1 MNTKLLKKVLASTL
15 ALSMVLPIG
24 VVNADKQNTQQE
36 KSQQVTRISGKDRIT
51 TSVEISKSAYTTS
64 ENVVLASGFN
74 FADALSA
81 GQLASALNAPLLLSS
96 QNKLD
101 SQTKNEI
108 ERLKAKKV
116 FVVGGDNAISKSG
129 VDTTLKSKN
138 INVARLEG
146 QDRYSTSQK
155 VMEKTKE
162 IINPEYLLIASGKN
176 FPDALAATSFFVN
189 HKSVMVLSDGVTYP
203 QSNLK
208 QIAIGGKN
216 QLPLKDFTGRRVS
229 GKDRYET
236 ALEIAKLSFDKNN
249 NAILASGQVFADSL
263 SAVSL
268 TKKHNAP
275 IILTQSDSLTENA
288 KKYLNGKNV
297 FIVGGEKTVVNK
309 IMTNITTE
317 ERAKIASFNLE
328 EEIEKVLAKKKNND
342 NINLEKEIERILAKN
357 QAYQNLIIKQEVEK
371 ALSGKQIGQSV
382 DLEKE
387 IEKIL
392 DKKQSNQ
399 NIDLEKE
406 IEKIIDKKLS
416 NKNNN
421 LEKEIEKILDKK
433 KSNQVIDLEK
443 EINRILDKRK
453 AEEEKKKEENSKK
466 DIARQELDEIEWS
479 LKNKKTYLKELEDR
493 LHRYQNPD
501 KEEKAIEEAIKRI
514 QRDIEEYEEHTK
526 GDIAYNKK
534 RIEEVDKAIPL
545 IDKRVKEGAFAFFE
559 WAGEKYPD
567 YKLDADRALDILNE
581 YYKKGDVKKTP
592 GDATS
597 YGNLMTSADLSE
609 QFADFQYK
617 VRAGKIVTNFSVLAK
632 SMVSCNRFVYSS
644 NKNTFNVTEHLY
656 TGSGNP
662 IEYWYND
669 GKAVHDEIINI
680 IKGNYIKDREDV
692 AMEKAIQDYKK
703 IHGKEPDYGNF
714 NEILEYSLD
723 VGAIARNSSAGP
735 NKNTFC
741 FNGETINSF
750 GTRIYDF
757 DQIIREYKKVT
768 NKDDLLKEKV
778 DAETTIKNIKRYVN
792 EREGEI
798 DRLKKE
804 KKDRLVRLKDETA
817 RLKEEIKETE
827 KEIAR
832 LEKEYKEK
840 KEAYEKLK

>member
-15 ALSMVLPIG
+15 ALSMILPIG

-36 KSQQVTRISGKDRIT
+36 KSQQVTRISGKDRIQ

-81 GQLASALNAPLLLSS
+81 GQLASALDAPLLLSS
-96 QNKLD
+96 QDKLD

-108 ERLKAKKV
+108 DRLKAKKV
-116 FVVGGDNAISKSG
+116 YVVGGDNAISKTG
-129 VDTTLKSKN
+129 IDTTLKSEN
-138 INVARLEG
+138 IDVTRLEG

-176 FPDALAATSFFVN
+176 FPDALAATGFFVN

-203 QSNLK
+203 QSNL
-208 QIAIGGKN
+208 QEIAIGGKN
-216 QLPLKDFTGRRVS
+216 QLPLKGFKGKRVS

-275 IILTQSDSLTENA
+275 IILTQSNSLTENA

-371 ALSGKQIGQSV
+371 ALSGKQVGKSTN
-382 DLEKE
+382 LEKE

-416 NKNNN
+416 DKNNN

-433 KSNQVIDLEK
+433 KSNQAIDLEK
-443 EINRILDKRK
+443 EIERILDKRK
-453 AEEEKKKEENSKK
+453 AEEDKKRQENSKK
-466 DIARQELDEIEWS
+466 DIAWQELNEVEWS

-501 KEEKAIEEAIKRI
+501 KDEKTIEDYIKGI
-514 QRDIEEYEEHTK
+514 QRDIKEYEESRK
-526 GDIAYNKK
+526 EDIAYNKK

-545 IDKRVKEGAFAFFE
+545 IDKRVNEGAFAFLE
-559 WAGEKYPD
+559 WAGEKYPK
-567 YKLDADRALDILNE
+567 YKQDADRALDILNE

-597 YGNLMTSADLSE
+597 YENLIASADLFD
-609 QFADFQYK
+609 QLQDFQNKTLSEKYY
-617 VRAGKIVTNFSVLAK
+617 TNFSILAK
-632 SMVSCNRFVYSS
+632 AMVSCNRNVYSS
-644 NKNTFNVTEHLY
+644 NKNTFNILEYVY
-656 TGSGNP
+656 SGDKNP
-662 IEYWYND
+662 IEYWYYD
-669 GKAVHDEIINI
+669 GKAVYDELVKIIND
-680 IKGNYIKDREDV
+680 KYNNEYEHV
-692 AMEKAIQDYKK
+692 AMKKAKEEYKR
-703 IHGKEPDYGNF
+703 IHGKEVDFGYFG
-714 NEILEYSLD
+714 D
-723 VGAIARNSSAGP
+723 VIEHTVGIAAIARNTSNTGL
-735 NKNTFC
+735 NNTFC
-741 FNGETINSF
+741 LNGESINNF
-750 GTRIYDF
+750 VTRIWDF
-757 DQIIREYKKVT
+757 YQIIQRYKYVT
-768 NKDDLLKEKV
+768 NKDKLLKEKV
-778 DAETTIKNIKRYVN
+778 EAETVIKRIEQYKKD
-792 EREGEI
+792 RESEI
-798 DRLKKE
+798 DRLKNGKNN
-804 KKDRLVRLKDETA
+804 ETG
-817 RLKEEIKETE
+817 RLKEEIKMLE

-840 KEAYEKLK
+840 KEAYDKLK